1 MSRVLARLADMGLQL
16 PPPLVAPPGVVL
28 PFAFA
33 QCVGTRVLIAGHGPQ
48 GTDGRFAAPFGK
60 VGADVDVDAA
70 RHAAMLTGLSML
82 ASVQAE
88 VGDLDRI
95 TGWRRVFGMVASA
108 PGFQDQPTV
117 INGFS
122 DLIHA
127 VFGPQVGRHVRS
139 AVGMAELPWNIP
151 VEIEGEL
158 EIDGGNA

>member
-1 MSRVLARLADMGLQL
+1 MSRVIARLAELGLQL

-33 QCVGTRVLIAGHGPQ
+33 QRVGSRVLIAGHGPQ
-48 GTDGRFAAPFGK
+48 GPDGRLVGPFGK
-60 VGADVDVDAA
+60 VGAEVEPDAA

-88 VGDLDRI
+88 IGDLDRI

-108 PGFQDQPTV
+108 PDFHGQPEV

-127 VFGPQVGRHVRS
+127 VFGPVTGRHVRS
-139 AVGMAELPWNIP
+139 AVGMAVLPWNIP

-158 EIDGGNA
+158 AIDGGD

>member
-1 MSRVLARLADMGLQL
+1 MSRIEARLAELGLQL

-33 QCVGTRVLIAGHGPQ
+33 QRAGRRVLIAGHGPQ
-48 GTDGRFAAPFGK
+48 GPDGRLAGPFGK
-60 VGADVDVDAA
+60 VGAEVDVAAA

-82 ASVQAE
+82 ASVRAE
-88 VGDLDRI
+88 IGDLDRI

-108 PGFQDQPTV
+108 PGFQDQPGV

-122 DLIHA
+122 ELIHA
-127 VFGPQVGRHVRS
+127 VFGPAVGRHVRS

-158 EIDGGNA
+158 AIDGGD

>member
-1 MSRVLARLADMGLQL
+1 MSRVEARLAELGLRL

-33 QCVGTRVLIAGHGPQ
+33 QRVGRRVLIAGHGPQ
-48 GTDGRFAAPFGK
+48 GPDGRLAGPFGK
-60 VGADVDVDAA
+60 VGAGVDVAAA

-82 ASVQAE
+82 ASVRAE
-88 VGDLDRI
+88 IGDLDRV

-108 PGFQDQPTV
+108 PGFQDQPSV

-127 VFGPQVGRHVRS
+127 VFGPVVGRHVRS

-158 EIDGGNA
+158 AIDGGE